1 MLNVIGWLSRELVAG
16 VVQFLHSWHGGSSGM
31 LDGIVE
37 RELVGQEGAVT
48 NERLKAFADEVD

>member
-1 MLNVIGWLSRELVAG
+1 
-16 VVQFLHSWHGGSSGM
+16 M